1 MGQGGEWGAH
11 YYCVPVISAMKK
23 AMLIPRMMPIRVTFF
38 MLRIE
43 DVWSSSPFY
52 AKLDVDTDF
61 YRGRL

>member
-11 YYCVPVISAMKK
+11 YYCAPVISAMKK

-43 DVWSSSPFY
+43 DV
-52 AKLDVDTDF
+52 
-61 YRGRL
+61 